1 MDVKSV
7 VDRVRSKLTDE
18 QLSEVGADLEQIKS
32 GYLEKTDEA
41 KAAIAESME
50 RKRKIR
56 ADKEEIENLSI
67 DRDTWKTKYE
77 KHDDSGI
84 IKERDTYKEKW
95 NGYVNTMQESFKTF
109 YEESKELEAWNK
121 VKSEYNIPEE
131 GQELTPEQIENNVS
145 KMVYHKKLGLFEEQQ
160 HKPSPPTEKSFKFSS
175 EKVPTIAEYN
185 EIRNQYGPDSYEARE
200 AMKLIRK
207 HK

>member
-67 DRDTWKTKYE
+67 DRDT
-77 KHDDSGI
+77 
-84 IKERDTYKEKW
+84 
-95 NGYVNTMQESFKTF
+95 
-109 YEESKELEAWNK
+109 
-121 VKSEYNIPEE
+121 
-131 GQELTPEQIENNVS
+131 
-145 KMVYHKKLGLFEEQQ
+145 
-160 HKPSPPTEKSFKFSS
+160 
-175 EKVPTIAEYN
+175 
-185 EIRNQYGPDSYEARE
+185 
-200 AMKLIRK
+200 
-207 HK
+207 